1 MYVSRNL
8 LTLDNVQLYNMIEL
22 SRVDCFNE
30 LKFEFRL
37 KLSVV
42 NFTYVFLHAC
52 SYICMYNYSKTNYR
66 NEHLLIYAN
75 LIFIDI

>member
-30 LKFEFRL
+30 LKFEFSL
-37 KLSVV
+37 KCGKFYIKQIVSM
-42 NFTYVFLHAC
+42 YVPVHMLHTL
-52 SYICMYNYSKTNYR
+52 CMYTIQK
-66 NEHLLIYAN
+66 LIIGMNIWLYMQ
-75 LIFIDI
+75 I